1 MKLIFYEVNERMQ
14 IVTER
19 YLLVDDI
26 RFKLFDDIA
35 FRILNKKTNHWDL
48 IIGTIIGF
56 GNSDKDEYIILDN
69 VERNRK
75 PYNTIVYYLKDMTEV
90 NKVYMRR

>member
-1 MKLIFYEVNERMQ
+1 MK

-19 YLLVDDI
+19 YLLVDDV

-35 FRILNKKTNHWDL
+35 FRILNTKTNHWDL

-56 GNSDKDEYIILDN
+56 GESDDGEYIILNN
-69 VERNRK
+69 VERNRE
-75 PYNTIVYYLKDMTEV
+75 PHNTIVYYLKDMTKVNEV
-90 NKVYMRR
+90 A